1 VAASLVTVLDR
12 LGIPATQHEM
22 ARLAL
27 LRPGGGG
34 SAVMAVRGLML
45 KAGDRYRVRLRRL
58 DYDGLATIPLPAEAT
73 VLWEKVVHH
82 SVALLEWKPEGVV
95 LGDPVRGLRTLT
107 RQEFL
112 GEWLGMVVTLEPRS
126 EAAPGKRK

>member
-1 VAASLVTVLDR
+1 V
-12 LGIPATQHEM
+12 
-22 ARLAL
+22 
-27 LRPGGGG
+27 
-34 SAVMAVRGLML
+34 L

-82 SVALLEWKPEGVV
+82 SVALLEWTPQGVV

-112 GEWLGMVVTLEPRS
+112 DEWLGMVVTLEPRS
-126 EAAPGKRK
+126 ETASGKTL